1 MGTECAVQLIYQCKQ
16 SFNMKLLSS
25 PKVVT
30 SNVDRV
36 EDKIKGLMKD
46 GHTNLQFI
54 VDFDNTLTKTH
65 KDGVSLDCSWGVLEN
80 YKELPSSYHERVR
93 AAKEKYHPIELDVSI
108 SQEEKIPIM
117 IQWYQEANRCL
128 ADSGVKLQWLPLMVQ
143 QSNVELRD
151 ETDHMLE
158 ILKTNE
164 VPVLVLSAG
173 VGDLINHIMEHFE
186 VLHSN
191 TTLVSNFL
199 KFDEEGNIVGL
210 QGEESDLIHMYN
222 KAERIRKRSKETSER
237 TNVIVLGDSLGDLHM
252 AAGVKDP
259 NVVLTIGFLNNNVE
273 SSLQTYKENFDIV
286 LVDDQT

>member
-1 MGTECAVQLIYQCKQ
+1 
-16 SFNMKLLSS
+16 MKLLNN
-25 PKVVT
+25 PKLVT
-30 SNVDRV
+30 ANVDRV
-36 EDKIKGLMKD
+36 QTKIRGLIKD
-46 GHTNLQFI
+46 GHANLQFI

-65 KDGVSLDCSWGVLEN
+65 RDGVSLDCSWGVLEN

-93 AAKEKYHPIELDVSI
+93 AAKDKYHPIELDVSI

-128 ADSGVKLQWLPLMVQ
+128 ADSGVKLPWLPLMVK

-151 ETDHMLE
+151 QTDNM
-158 ILKTNE
+158 LKTLHSNE

-173 VGDLINHIMEHFE
+173 VGDLINHIMDHFG

-191 TTLVSNFL
+191 VKLVSNFL

-210 QGEESDLIHMYN
+210 KGEESELIHMYN
-222 KAERIRKRSKETSER
+222 KAETVRKRSEEASER
-237 TNVIVLGDSLGDLHM
+237 KNVIVLGDSLGDLHM

-259 NVVLTIGFLNNNVE
+259 NVVLTIGFLNNNIE
-273 SSLQTYKENFDIV
+273 SSLETYKENFDIV
-286 LVDDQT
+286 LVDDQTMSFPNSLLGEILSSSD

>member
-1 MGTECAVQLIYQCKQ
+1 
-16 SFNMKLLSS
+16 MKLLNN
-25 PKVVT
+25 PKLVT
-30 SNVDRV
+30 ANVDRV
-36 EDKIKGLMKD
+36 QTKIRALIKD
-46 GHTNLQFI
+46 GHANLQFI

-65 KDGVSLDCSWGVLEN
+65 RDGVSLDCSWGVLEN

-93 AAKEKYHPIELDVSI
+93 AAKDKYHPIELDVSI

-128 ADSGVKLQWLPLMVQ
+128 ADSGVKLPWLPLMVE

-151 ETDHMLE
+151 QTDNM
-158 ILKTNE
+158 LKTLHSKE

-173 VGDLINHIMEHFE
+173 VGDLINHIMDHFG

-191 TTLVSNFL
+191 VKLVSNFL

-210 QGEESDLIHMYN
+210 KGEESELIHMYN
-222 KAERIRKRSKETSER
+222 KAETVRKRSEEASER
-237 TNVIVLGDSLGDLHM
+237 KNVIVLGDSLGDLHM

-259 NVVLTIGFLNNNVE
+259 NVVLTIGFLNNNIE
-273 SSLQTYKENFDIV
+273 SSLETYKENFDIV
-286 LVDDQT
+286 LVDDQTMSFPNSLLGEILSSSD

>member
-1 MGTECAVQLIYQCKQ
+1 
-16 SFNMKLLSS
+16 MKLLNN
-25 PKVVT
+25 PKLVT
-30 SNVDRV
+30 ANVDRV
-36 EDKIKGLMKD
+36 QTKIRGLIKD
-46 GHTNLQFI
+46 GHANLQFI

-65 KDGVSLDCSWGVLEN
+65 RDGVSLDCSWGVLEN

-93 AAKEKYHPIELDVSI
+93 AAKDKYHPIELDVSI

-128 ADSGVKLQWLPLMVQ
+128 ADSGVKLPWLPLMVE

-151 ETDHMLE
+151 QTDNM
-158 ILKTNE
+158 LKTLHNKE

-173 VGDLINHIMEHFE
+173 VGDLINHIMDHFG

-191 TTLVSNFL
+191 VKLVSNFL

-210 QGEESDLIHMYN
+210 KGEESELIHMYN
-222 KAERIRKRSKETSER
+222 KAETVRKRSEEASER
-237 TNVIVLGDSLGDLHM
+237 KNVIVLGDSLGDLHM

-259 NVVLTIGFLNNNVE
+259 NVVLTIGFLNNNIE
-273 SSLQTYKENFDIV
+273 SSLETYKENFDIV
-286 LVDDQT
+286 LVDDQTMSFPNSLLGEILSSSD

>member
-1 MGTECAVQLIYQCKQ
+1 
-16 SFNMKLLSS
+16 MKLLNN
-25 PKVVT
+25 PKLVT

-36 EDKIKGLMKD
+36 ETKIRGLIKD
-46 GHTNLQFI
+46 GHANLQFI

-65 KDGVSLDCSWGVLEN
+65 RDGVSLDCSWGVLEN

-93 AAKEKYHPIELDVSI
+93 AAKDKYHPIELDVSI

-128 ADSGVKLQWLPLMVQ
+128 ADSGVKLPWLPLMVE

-151 ETDHMLE
+151 QTDNM
-158 ILKTNE
+158 LKTLHSKE

-173 VGDLINHIMEHFE
+173 VGDLINHIMDHFG

-191 TTLVSNFL
+191 VKLVSNFL

-210 QGEESDLIHMYN
+210 KGEESDLIHMYN
-222 KAERIRKRSKETSER
+222 KAETVRKRSEEASER
-237 TNVIVLGDSLGDLHM
+237 KNVIVLGDSLGDLHM

-259 NVVLTIGFLNNNVE
+259 NVVLTIGFLNNNIE
-273 SSLQTYKENFDIV
+273 SSLETYKENFDIV
-286 LVDDQT
+286 LVDDQTMSFPNSLLGEILSSSD

>member
-1 MGTECAVQLIYQCKQ
+1 
-16 SFNMKLLSS
+16 MKLLNN
-25 PKVVT
+25 PKLVT
-30 SNVDRV
+30 ANVDRV
-36 EDKIKGLMKD
+36 QTKIRGLIKD
-46 GHTNLQFI
+46 GHANLQFI

-65 KDGVSLDCSWGVLEN
+65 RDGVSLDCSWGVLEN

-93 AAKEKYHPIELDVSI
+93 AAKDKYHPIELDVSI

-128 ADSGVKLQWLPLMVQ
+128 ADSGVKLPWLPLMVE

-151 ETDHMLE
+151 QTDNM
-158 ILKTNE
+158 LKTLHNKE

-173 VGDLINHIMEHFE
+173 VGDLINHIMDHFG

-191 TTLVSNFL
+191 VKLVSNFL

-210 QGEESDLIHMYN
+210 KGEESELIHMYN
-222 KAERIRKRSKETSER
+222 KAETVRKRSEEASER
-237 TNVIVLGDSLGDLHM
+237 KNVIVLGDSLGDLHM

-259 NVVLTIGFLNNNVE
+259 NVVLTIGFLNNNIE
-273 SSLQTYKENFDIV
+273 SSLETYKENFDIV
-286 LVDDQT
+286 LVDDQTMSFPNSLLEAII

>member
-1 MGTECAVQLIYQCKQ
+1 
-16 SFNMKLLSS
+16 MKLLNN
-25 PKVVT
+25 PKLVT
-30 SNVDRV
+30 ANVDRV
-36 EDKIKGLMKD
+36 QTKIRGLIKD
-46 GHTNLQFI
+46 GHANLQFI

-65 KDGVSLDCSWGVLEN
+65 RDGVSLDCSWGVLEN

-93 AAKEKYHPIELDVSI
+93 AAKDKYHPIELDVSI

-128 ADSGVKLQWLPLMVQ
+128 ADSGVKLPWLPLMVE

-151 ETDHMLE
+151 QTDNM
-158 ILKTNE
+158 LKTLHSKE

-173 VGDLINHIMEHFE
+173 VGDLINHIMDHFG

-191 TTLVSNFL
+191 VKLVSNFL

-210 QGEESDLIHMYN
+210 KGEESELIHMYN
-222 KAERIRKRSKETSER
+222 KAETVRKRSEEASER
-237 TNVIVLGDSLGDLHM
+237 KNVIVLGDSLGDLHM

-259 NVVLTIGFLNNNVE
+259 NVVLTIGFLNNNIE
-273 SSLQTYKENFDIV
+273 SSLETYKENFDIV
-286 LVDDQT
+286 LVDDQTMSFANSLLGEILSSSD